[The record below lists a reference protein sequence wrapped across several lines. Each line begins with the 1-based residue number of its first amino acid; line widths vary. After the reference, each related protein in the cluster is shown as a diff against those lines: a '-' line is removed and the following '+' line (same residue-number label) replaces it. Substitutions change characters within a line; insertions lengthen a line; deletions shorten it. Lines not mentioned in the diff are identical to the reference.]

1 MALSDLTTEEL
12 KQAFDLPINATAMG
26 YYVNDPVSLQTEPG
40 AFVNY
45 IKDVKRVAPSAL
57 PLIVWETGASTRNL
71 TEAQQA
77 KWGTLMVQTLEAEGV
92 AGFNWCVLLD
102 LPRKCFCSS

>member
-1 MALSDLTTEEL
+1 
-12 KQAFDLPINATAMG
+12 MG
-26 YYVNDPVSLQTEPG
+26 YYVNDPVSLQTEPA

-45 IKDVKRVAPSAL
+45 IKDVKSVAPSLL

-77 KWGTLMVQTLEAEGV
+77 KWGTLMIQTLKAEGV
-92 AGFNWCVLLD
+92 AGFNWCVRLD
-102 LPRKCFCSS
+102 FVKISAAPEERVNGLFQVAIH